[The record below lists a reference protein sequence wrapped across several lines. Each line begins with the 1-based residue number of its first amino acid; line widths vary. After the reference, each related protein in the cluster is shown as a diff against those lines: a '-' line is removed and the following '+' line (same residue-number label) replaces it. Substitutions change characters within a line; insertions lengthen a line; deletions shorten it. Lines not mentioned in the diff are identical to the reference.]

1 MEKVEKKK
9 RKNNAELRLFTKEEW
24 LKKFFGKVK
33 TFGDGVKF
41 QRKMRDA

>member
-1 MEKVEKKK
+1 MEKLINKKK
-9 RKNNAELRLFTKEEW
+9 KNSAGPRLFTKEEW